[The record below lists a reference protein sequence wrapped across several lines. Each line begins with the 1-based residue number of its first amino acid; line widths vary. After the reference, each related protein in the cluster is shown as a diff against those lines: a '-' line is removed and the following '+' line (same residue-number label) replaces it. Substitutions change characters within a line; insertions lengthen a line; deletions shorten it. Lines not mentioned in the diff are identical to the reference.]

1 MNIMRRCLLTV
12 YAFFVTIVSL
22 LFIGMTLSS
31 SMFRGV
37 ARFLEE
43 KVVSYSSC
51 TLIFFIIELFLLFA
65 SIVFLLSGFRENKNR
80 KPIVQRTPL
89 GQVRISL
96 NSIENIVQGTIRKMQ
111 LIKESK
117 VYVENVNDRV
127 VVIIKTVVMMDT
139 NIPAL
144 VEDIQ
149 KKSKMAIESNTDLEV
164 ESVKV
169 SVDDVCSMYKPRVE

>member
-1 MNIMRRCLLTV
+1 MNIINRCLLTV
-12 YAFFVTIVSL
+12 YAFFVALVSFL
-22 LFIGMTLSS
+22 ALGMTLRLSIFKCV
-31 SMFRGV
+31 M
-37 ARFLEE
+37 RFLERE
-43 KVVSYSSC
+43 VVFYSRY
-51 TLIFFIIELFLLFA
+51 TLVFFVLELFLIFA
-65 SIVFLLSGFRENKNR
+65 SVVFLLSGFRANRNK
-80 KPIVQRTPL
+80 KAIVQKTPL

-117 VYVENVNDRV
+117 VYVQSIDDRV
-127 VVIIKTVVMMDT
+127 NVIIKTVILMDT

-149 KKSKMAIESNTDLEV
+149 KKSKKAVESNTDIEV

-169 SVDDVCSMYKPRVE
+169 FVDDVCSMYKPRVE